1 MKSVPATLFFKV
13 MKEPPTVFP
22 FGPIAELIAIPKRPY
37 RPGEKCYVRE
47 GWRLDNGVIVYKS
60 DCIPSFRKYHAWKS
74 SVIMPAKYARRFV
87 TVLSCEPVRV
97 SEVTEEDI
105 IKAGLADGSCVWANG
120 AARCNAKGD
129 LVVNQF
135 VDNWHKRH
143 PDKEWAWRV
152 EGKEEK

>member
-37 RPGEKCYVRE
+37 LPGEKCYVRE

-87 TVLSCEPVRV
+87 TILSCEPVRK
-97 SEVTEEDI
+97 ED
-105 IKAGLADGSCVWANG
+105 GT
-120 AARCNAKGD
+120 
-129 LVVNQF
+129 
-135 VDNWHKRH
+135 
-143 PDKEWAWRV
+143 WAWRV
-152 EGKEEK
+152 EGKEEKDA